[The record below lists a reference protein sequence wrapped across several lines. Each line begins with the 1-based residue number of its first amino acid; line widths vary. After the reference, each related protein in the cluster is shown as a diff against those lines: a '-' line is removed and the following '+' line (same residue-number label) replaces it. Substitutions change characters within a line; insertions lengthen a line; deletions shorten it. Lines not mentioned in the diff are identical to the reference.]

1 MAETFI
7 HGKGTRLLIS
17 KYNMSAYFSS
27 VDADTSAQSHD
38 VTTLGKSTVHRAP
51 GLFDGKVSLGG
62 MFEATADGL
71 VASWLGSALG
81 EAFTFCPG
89 GDTAG
94 GPCQIGKVLHASYKA
109 SSPVGGMVAASAS
122 LECRSDFEAFG
133 KVVHILEAETGTAG
147 QASVDAGVG
156 GNTAN
161 GGFAT
166 IHCTTVTGTNPTLDS
181 KLQHCA
187 DNSSWADF
195 SPSAAFTQLTA
206 AGSET
211 ITIAAGTTVDRYVRE
226 YHTIGGTDTPTFTY
240 LVGFA
245 RR

>member
-1 MAETFI
+1 MSFL

-17 KYNMSAYFSS
+17 QYDMSAYFNS
-27 VDADTSAQSHD
+27 VEADATAASHD
-38 VTTLGKSTVHRAP
+38 VTTLSKNTVHRAP

-62 MFEATADGL
+62 LFEATADGL
-71 VASWLGSALG
+71 VASWLGSSAG

-94 GPCQIGKVLHASYKA
+94 GPCQIAKVIHTSYKA
-109 SSPVGGMVAASAS
+109 SDPVGGMVTASAQ
-122 LECRSDFEAFG
+122 LECRSDFEAAG
-133 KVVHILEAETGTAG
+133 KVLHVLGAETETGNE
-147 QASVDAGVG
+147 ASVNNGAS
-156 GNTAN
+156 TAN

-166 IHCTTVTGTNPTLDS
+166 IHCTAFDGTSLDV
-181 KLQHCA
+181 KIQHSA
-187 DNSSWADF
+187 NNIDWADL
-195 SPSAAFTQLTA
+195 SPAFTQLAA

-211 ITIAAGTTVDRYVRE
+211 ITIAAGTTVNQYVRE
-226 YHTIGGTDTPTFTY
+226 YHTITGTTMTY